1 MGLWVNFQKELNLY
15 PHLLSEDLDGSGRP
29 HELSP
34 SPVTAGEAGV
44 LEEDSD
50 GQGGPTAGPQGC
62 PTAGPQGS
70 LLKFAPRK
78 EPRGAKN

>member
-15 PHLLSEDLDGSGRP
+15 PHLPSEDLDGSGRP

-50 GQGGPTAGPQGC
+50 GQGGPTAGPQG
-62 PTAGPQGS
+62 S